1 MFLQLLVGGV
11 AVGCIYAL
19 IGLGYSLIYSASGLM
34 SFVQGEI
41 FMLGAYVAFTIYVGL
56 GIPFLLAVIIAI
68 GIMFAVGMLLE
79 RSMISP
85 LLRRG
90 SQQIHIVLATI
101 GLSIFLKNFAM
112 IIWGTDVKNF
122 PSAFSEAPLS
132 LGAVSITPQ
141 QIAIVAVTLA
151 CMVLLHLFMSKTRMG
166 TSLRAAAQDPMAAG
180 VVGINVPVTVGMA
193 WALAAALSAVAGILL
208 APIYGVYPKMGAILS
223 TKGFA
228 AAVLGGYGNM
238 YGAIIGGL
246 IFGVVETMAA
256 GYLSSSFKDIVSFG
270 VLILV
275 LFVMPHGILKVKAD
289 Q

>member
-1 MFLQLLVGGV
+1 
-11 AVGCIYAL
+11 
-19 IGLGYSLIYSASGLM
+19 
-34 SFVQGEI
+34 
-41 FMLGAYVAFTIYVGL
+41 
-56 GIPFLLAVIIAI
+56 
-68 GIMFAVGMLLE
+68 MLLE

-112 IIWGTDVKNF
+112 ILWGSDVKNF
-122 PSAFSEAPLS
+122 PSSFGENPIKM
-132 LGAVSITPQ
+132 GPISISPQ
-141 QIAIVAVTLA
+141 QIAIVVVTLA
-151 CMVLLHLFMSKTRMG
+151 CMVLLHLFMSRTKLG

-180 VVGINVPVTVGMA
+180 VVGINVPLTVGMA

-246 IFGVVETMAA
+246 MFGVVETMAA
-256 GYLSSSFKDIVSFG
+256 GYLSSSFKDIISFG
-270 VLILV
+270 VLIVV

-289 Q
+289 

>member
-1 MFLQLLVGGV
+1 MFGQLLVGGI

-19 IGLGYSLIYSASGLM
+19 IGLGYSLIYSASALM

-41 FMLGAYVAFTIYVGL
+41 FMLGAYVAYTIYVSL
-56 GIPFLLAVIIAI
+56 HIPFVLAVLLAI
-68 GIMFAVGMLLE
+68 GIMFLFGIVLQRG
-79 RSMISP
+79 MISP
-85 LLRRG
+85 LLKRG
-90 SQQIHIVLATI
+90 AQQIHIVLATI

-112 IIWGTDVKNF
+112 IVWGSDVKNF
-122 PSAFSEAPLS
+122 PSA
-132 LGAVSITPQ
+132 LGENPISIANNSISPQ
-141 QIAIVAVTLA
+141 QIAIVLVTIA
-151 CMVLLHLFMSKTRMG
+151 CMVGLHLFMSRTKLG

-180 VVGINVPVTVGMA
+180 VVGINVPLTVGIA

-256 GYLSSSFKDIVSFG
+256 GYISSSFKDIISFG

-289 Q
+289 

>member
-1 MFLQLLVGGV
+1 MFLQLLVGGI

-56 GIPFLLAVIIAI
+56 GIPFLFAVLIAI
-68 GIMFAVGMLLE
+68 GIMFAFGMLLE

-101 GLSIFLKNFAM
+101 GLSIFLKNLAM
-112 IIWGTDVKNF
+112 ILWGSDVKNF
-122 PSAFSEAPLS
+122 PSSFGEDPIKMAN
-132 LGAVSITPQ
+132 VSISPQ
-141 QIAIVAVTLA
+141 QIVIVVVTLA
-151 CMVLLHLFMSKTRMG
+151 CMVLLHLFMSKTRLG

-180 VVGINVPVTVGMA
+180 VVGINVPLTIGMA

-270 VLILV
+270 VLIIV

-289 Q
+289 

>member
-1 MFLQLLVGGV
+1 MFGQLLVGGI

-19 IGLGYSLIYSASGLM
+19 IGLGYSLIYSASALM

-41 FMLGAYVAFTIYVGL
+41 FMLGAYVAYTIYVSL
-56 GIPFLLAVIIAI
+56 HIPFVLAVLLAI
-68 GIMFAVGMLLE
+68 GIMCLFGIVLQRG
-79 RSMISP
+79 MISP
-85 LLRRG
+85 LLKRG
-90 SQQIHIVLATI
+90 AQQIHIVLATI

-112 IIWGTDVKNF
+112 IVWGSDVKNF
-122 PSAFSEAPLS
+122 PSA
-132 LGAVSITPQ
+132 LGENPISIANISISPQ
-141 QIAIVAVTLA
+141 QIAIVLVTIA
-151 CMVLLHLFMSKTRMG
+151 CMVGLHLFMSRTKLG

-180 VVGINVPVTVGMA
+180 VVGINVPLTVGIA

-256 GYLSSSFKDIVSFG
+256 GYISSSFKDIISFG

-289 Q
+289 

>member
-1 MFLQLLVGGV
+1 MFGQLLVGGI

-19 IGLGYSLIYSASGLM
+19 IGLGYSMIYSASALM

-41 FMLGAYVAFTIYVGL
+41 FMLGAYVAYTIYVSL
-56 GIPFLLAVIIAI
+56 HIPFVLAVLLAI
-68 GIMFAVGMLLE
+68 GIMFLFGIVLQRG
-79 RSMISP
+79 MISP
-85 LLRRG
+85 LLKRG
-90 SQQIHIVLATI
+90 AQQIHIVLATI

-112 IIWGTDVKNF
+112 IVWGSDVKNF
-122 PSAFSEAPLS
+122 PSA
-132 LGAVSITPQ
+132 LGENPISIANISISPQ
-141 QIAIVAVTLA
+141 QIAIVLVTIA
-151 CMVLLHLFMSKTRMG
+151 CMVGLHLFMSRTKLG

-180 VVGINVPVTVGMA
+180 VVGINVPLTVGIA

-256 GYLSSSFKDIVSFG
+256 GYISSSFKDIISFG

-289 Q
+289 

>member
-1 MFLQLLVGGV
+1 MFGQLLVGGI

-56 GIPFLLAVIIAI
+56 HIPFALAVLLAIAF
-68 GIMFAVGMLLE
+68 MFFVGVLLQ

-85 LLRRG
+85 LLKRG
-90 SQQIHIVLATI
+90 AQQIHIVLATI
-101 GLSIFLKNFAM
+101 GLSIFLKNLAM
-112 IIWGTDVKNF
+112 IIWGSDVKNF
-122 PSAFSEAPLS
+122 PSV
-132 LGAVSITPQ
+132 LGEDPMRVAGISISPQ
-141 QIAIVAVTLA
+141 QIAIVIVTIV
-151 CMVLLHLFMSKTRMG
+151 CMIALHLFMSKTRMG

-180 VVGINVPVTVGMA
+180 VMGINVPLTVGIA
-193 WALAAALSAVAGILL
+193 WALAAALSAIAGILL

-228 AAVLGGYGNM
+228 AAVMGGYGNM

-256 GYLSSSFKDIVSFG
+256 GYISSSFKDIISFG

-275 LFVMPHGILKVKAD
+275 LFMMPNGILKVKAD
-289 Q
+289 

>member
-1 MFLQLLVGGV
+1 MFGQLLAGGI

-19 IGLGYSLIYSASGLM
+19 IGLGYSLIYSASALM

-41 FMLGAYVAFTIYVGL
+41 FMLGAYVAYTIYVSFQ
-56 GIPFLLAVIIAI
+56 IPFALAVLLAIL
-68 GIMFAVGMLLE
+68 IMFGFGVVLQRG
-79 RSMISP
+79 MISP
-85 LLRRG
+85 LLKRG
-90 SQQIHIVLATI
+90 AQQIQIVLATI

-112 IIWGTDVKNF
+112 IVWGSDVKNF
-122 PSAFSEAPLS
+122 PSALGEAPIRLA
-132 LGAVSITPQ
+132 GISISPQ
-141 QIAIVAVTLA
+141 QIAIVITTFA
-151 CMVLLHLFMSKTRMG
+151 CMLALHFFMSRTKLG
-166 TSLRAAAQDPMAAG
+166 TSLRAAAQDPM
-180 VVGINVPVTVGMA
+180 VGINVPLTVGVA

-256 GYLSSSFKDIVSFG
+256 GYISSSLKDIISFG

-289 Q
+289 

>member
-1 MFLQLLVGGV
+1 MLLQLLIGGI

-56 GIPFLLAVIIAI
+56 GVPFLLAVLIAI

-101 GLSIFLKNFAM
+101 GLSIFLKNLAM
-112 IIWGTDVKNF
+112 IVWGSDVKNF
-122 PSAFSEAPLS
+122 PSSFGESPIKM
-132 LGAVSITPQ
+132 GGVSISPQ
-141 QIAIVAVTLA
+141 QIAIMVVTLA
-151 CMVLLHLFMSKTRMG
+151 CMVLLHFFMSRTKLG

-180 VVGINVPVTVGMA
+180 VVGINVPLTVGMA
-193 WALAAALSAVAGILL
+193 WALAAVLSAIAGILL

-256 GYLSSSFKDIVSFG
+256 GYLSSSFKDIISFG
-270 VLILV
+270 VLIFV

-289 Q
+289 

>member
-1 MFLQLLVGGV
+1 MFLQLLVGGI

-41 FMLGAYVAFTIYVGL
+41 FMLGAYVAFTIYVGCK
-56 GIPFLLAVIIAI
+56 IPFIFAVFIAI
-68 GIMFAVGMLLE
+68 AIMFVFGMLME

-85 LLRRG
+85 LLKRG
-90 SQQIHIVLATI
+90 AGQIHIVIATI

-112 IIWGTDVKNF
+112 IVWGTDVKNF
-122 PSAFSEAPLS
+122 PSVFGEFPYQI
-132 LGAVSITPQ
+132 GVVSISPQ
-141 QIAIVAVTLA
+141 QLVIMLVTIV
-151 CMVLLHLFMSKTRMG
+151 CMILLHLFMNKTRMG

-180 VVGINVPVTVGMA
+180 VVGINVPFTVGMA
-193 WALAAALSAVAGILL
+193 WALAAVLSAIAGILL

-246 IFGVVETMAA
+246 IVGVVETMAA
-256 GYLSSSFKDIVSFG
+256 GYLSSSFKDIISFG
-270 VLILV
+270 GLIVV

-289 Q
+289 

>member
-1 MFLQLLVGGV
+1 MFGQLLVGGI

-19 IGLGYSLIYSASGLM
+19 IGLGYSLIYSASALM

-41 FMLGAYVAFTIYVGL
+41 FMLGAYVAYTIYVSL
-56 GIPFLLAVIIAI
+56 HIPFVLAVLLAI
-68 GIMFAVGMLLE
+68 GIMFLFGIVLQRG
-79 RSMISP
+79 MISP
-85 LLRRG
+85 LLKRG
-90 SQQIHIVLATI
+90 AQQIHIVLATI

-112 IIWGTDVKNF
+112 IVWGSDVKNF
-122 PSAFSEAPLS
+122 PSA
-132 LGAVSITPQ
+132 LGENPISIANISISPQ
-141 QIAIVAVTLA
+141 QIAIVLVTIA
-151 CMVLLHLFMSKTRMG
+151 CMVGLHLFMSRTKLG

-180 VVGINVPVTVGMA
+180 VVGINVPLTVGIA

-208 APIYGVYPKMGAILS
+208 APIYGVYPKMGAILT

-256 GYLSSSFKDIVSFG
+256 GYISSSFKDIISFG

-289 Q
+289 

>member
-1 MFLQLLVGGV
+1 MFGQLLVGGI

-19 IGLGYSLIYSASGLM
+19 IGLGYSLIYSASALM

-41 FMLGAYVAFTIYVGL
+41 FMLGAYVAYTIYVSFGV
-56 GIPFLLAVIIAI
+56 PFVLAVLLAI
-68 GIMFAVGMLLE
+68 GIMFLFGIALQRG
-79 RSMISP
+79 MISP
-85 LLRRG
+85 LLKRG
-90 SQQIHIVLATI
+90 AQQIQIVLATI

-112 IIWGTDVKNF
+112 IVWGSDVKNF
-122 PSAFSEAPLS
+122 PSAFGEDPIRMAGVFIS
-132 LGAVSITPQ
+132 PQ
-141 QIAIVAVTLA
+141 QIAIVIVTFA
-151 CMVLLHLFMSKTRMG
+151 CMIGLHLFMSRTKMG

-180 VVGINVPVTVGMA
+180 VMGINVPLTVGIA
-193 WALAAALSAVAGILL
+193 WALAAALSAIAGILL

-256 GYLSSSFKDIVSFG
+256 GYISSSFKDIISFG

-289 Q
+289 

>member
-1 MFLQLLVGGV
+1 MFLQLLVGGI

-41 FMLGAYVAFTIYVGL
+41 FMLGAYVAFTIYVGCK
-56 GIPFLLAVIIAI
+56 IPFIFAVFIAI
-68 GIMFAVGMLLE
+68 AIMFVFGMLME

-85 LLRRG
+85 LLKRG
-90 SQQIHIVLATI
+90 AGQIHIVIATI

-112 IIWGTDVKNF
+112 IVWGTDVKNF
-122 PSAFSEAPLS
+122 PSVFGEFPYQI
-132 LGAVSITPQ
+132 GVVSISPQ
-141 QIAIVAVTLA
+141 QLVIMLVTIV
-151 CMVLLHLFMSKTRMG
+151 CMILLHLFMNKTRMG

-180 VVGINVPVTVGMA
+180 VVGINVPFTVGMA
-193 WALAAALSAVAGILL
+193 WALAAVLSAIAGILL

-246 IFGVVETMAA
+246 IVGVVETMAA
-256 GYLSSSFKDIVSFG
+256 GYLSSSFKDIISFG
-270 VLILV
+270 VLIAVRL
-275 LFVMPHGILKVKAD
+275 
-289 Q
+289 

>member
-1 MFLQLLVGGV
+1 MFLQLLVGGI

-56 GIPFLLAVIIAI
+56 GIPFLLAVLIAI
-68 GIMFAVGMLLE
+68 GFMFAFGMLLE

-112 IIWGTDVKNF
+112 ILWGSDVKNF
-122 PSAFSEAPLS
+122 PSSFVENPIKM
-132 LGAVSITPQ
+132 GPISISPQ
-141 QIAIVAVTLA
+141 QIAIVVVTLA
-151 CMVLLHLFMSKTRMG
+151 CMVLLHLFMSRTKLG

-180 VVGINVPVTVGMA
+180 VVGINVPLTVGMA

-246 IFGVVETMAA
+246 MFGVVETMAA
-256 GYLSSSFKDIVSFG
+256 GYLSSSFKDIISFG
-270 VLILV
+270 VLIVV

-289 Q
+289 

>member
-1 MFLQLLVGGV
+1 MFGQLLVGGI

-19 IGLGYSLIYSASGLM
+19 IGLGYSLIYSASALM

-41 FMLGAYVAFTIYVGL
+41 FMLGAYVAYTIYVSL
-56 GIPFLLAVIIAI
+56 HIPFVLAVLLAI
-68 GIMFAVGMLLE
+68 GIMFLFGIVLQRG
-79 RSMISP
+79 MISP
-85 LLRRG
+85 LLKRG
-90 SQQIHIVLATI
+90 AQQIHIVLATI

-112 IIWGTDVKNF
+112 IVWGSDVKNF
-122 PSAFSEAPLS
+122 PSA
-132 LGAVSITPQ
+132 LGENPISIANSSISPQ
-141 QIAIVAVTLA
+141 QIAIVLVTIA
-151 CMVLLHLFMSKTRMG
+151 CMVGLHLFMSRTKLG

-180 VVGINVPVTVGMA
+180 VVGINVPLTVGIA

-256 GYLSSSFKDIVSFG
+256 GYISSSFKDIISFG

-289 Q
+289 

>member
-1 MFLQLLVGGV
+1 MFGQLLVGGI

-19 IGLGYSLIYSASGLM
+19 IGLGYSLIYSASALM

-41 FMLGAYVAFTIYVGL
+41 FMLGAYVAYTIYVSFQV
-56 GIPFLLAVIIAI
+56 PFALAVLLAIL
-68 GIMFAVGMLLE
+68 IMFGFGIVLQRG
-79 RSMISP
+79 MISP
-85 LLRRG
+85 LLKRG
-90 SQQIHIVLATI
+90 AQQIQIVLATI

-112 IIWGTDVKNF
+112 IVWGSDVKNF
-122 PSAFSEAPLS
+122 PSA
-132 LGAVSITPQ
+132 LGETPVRLAGVSISPQ
-141 QIAIVAVTLA
+141 QIAIVIATFV
-151 CMVLLHLFMSKTRMG
+151 CMIALHFFMSRTKLG

-180 VVGINVPVTVGMA
+180 VVGINVPLTVGVA

-256 GYLSSSFKDIVSFG
+256 GYISSSFKDIISFG

-289 Q
+289 

>member
-1 MFLQLLVGGV
+1 MFLQLLVGGI

-41 FMLGAYVAFTIYVGL
+41 FMLGAYVAFTIYVSL
-56 GIPFLLAVIIAI
+56 RIPFLLAVLIAV
-68 GIMFAVGMLLE
+68 GIMFLFGMLLE

-90 SQQIHIVLATI
+90 AQQIHIVLATI
-101 GLSIFLKNFAM
+101 GLSTFLKNFAM
-112 IIWGTDVKNF
+112 ILWGSDVKNF
-122 PSAFSEAPLS
+122 PSSFGEAPIS
-132 LGAVSITPQ
+132 LGMVSASPQ
-141 QIAIVAVTLA
+141 QIAIIIVTLA
-151 CMVLLHLFMSKTRMG
+151 CMVLLHFFMSKTKLG

-180 VVGINVPVTVGMA
+180 VVGINVPLTIGMA
-193 WALAAALSAVAGILL
+193 WALAAVLSAIAGILL

-256 GYLSSSFKDIVSFG
+256 GYLSSSFKDIISFG

-289 Q
+289 

>member
-1 MFLQLLVGGV
+1 MFLQLLVGGI

-56 GIPFLLAVIIAI
+56 GIPFLLAVLIAI
-68 GIMFAVGMLLE
+68 GIMFAFGMLLE

-112 IIWGTDVKNF
+112 ILWGSDVKNF
-122 PSAFSEAPLS
+122 PSSFGENPLKM
-132 LGAVSITPQ
+132 GPVSISPQ
-141 QIAIVAVTLA
+141 QIAIIVVTLA
-151 CMVLLHLFMSKTRMG
+151 CMVLLHLFMSKTKLG

-180 VVGINVPVTVGMA
+180 VVGINVPLTVGMA

-208 APIYGVYPKMGAILS
+208 APIYGVNPKMGAILS

-256 GYLSSSFKDIVSFG
+256 GYLSSSFKDIISFG
-270 VLILV
+270 VLIVV

-289 Q
+289 

>member
-1 MFLQLLVGGV
+1 MVG
-11 AVGCIYAL
+11 
-19 IGLGYSLIYSASGLM
+19 
-34 SFVQGEI
+34 
-41 FMLGAYVAFTIYVGL
+41 
-56 GIPFLLAVIIAI
+56 
-68 GIMFAVGMLLE
+68 
-79 RSMISP
+79 
-85 LLRRG
+85 
-90 SQQIHIVLATI
+90 
-101 GLSIFLKNFAM
+101 
-112 IIWGTDVKNF
+112 
-122 PSAFSEAPLS
+122 
-132 LGAVSITPQ
+132 
-141 QIAIVAVTLA
+141 
-151 CMVLLHLFMSKTRMG
+151 LHLFMSRTKMG

-180 VVGINVPVTVGMA
+180 VMGINVPMTVGIA

-256 GYLSSSFKDIVSFG
+256 GYISSAFKDIISFG

-289 Q
+289 

>member
-1 MFLQLLVGGV
+1 MFGQLLVGGI

-19 IGLGYSLIYSASGLM
+19 IGLGYSLIYSASALM

-41 FMLGAYVAFTIYVGL
+41 FMLGAYVAYTIYVSFQV
-56 GIPFLLAVIIAI
+56 PFVLAVLLAI
-68 GIMFAVGMLLE
+68 GIMFVLGILLQ
-79 RSMISP
+79 RGMISP
-85 LLRRG
+85 LLKRG
-90 SQQIHIVLATI
+90 AQQIHIVLATI

-112 IIWGTDVKNF
+112 IVWGSDVKNF
-122 PSAFSEAPLS
+122 PSA
-132 LGAVSITPQ
+132 LGEDPVRFASISISPQ
-141 QIAIVAVTLA
+141 QIAIVVVTIV
-151 CMVLLHLFMSKTRMG
+151 CMIGLHLFMSRTKMG

-180 VVGINVPVTVGMA
+180 VMGINVPWTVGIA

-246 IFGVVETMAA
+246 IFGIVETMAA
-256 GYLSSSFKDIVSFG
+256 GYISSSFKDIISFG

-289 Q
+289 

>member
-1 MFLQLLVGGV
+1 MFLQLLVGGI

-41 FMLGAYVAFTIYVGL
+41 FMLGAYVAFTIYVGFK
-56 GIPFLLAVIIAI
+56 IPFIFAVFIAI
-68 GIMFAVGMLLE
+68 AIMFVFGMLME

-85 LLRRG
+85 LLKRG
-90 SQQIHIVLATI
+90 AGQIHIVIATI

-112 IIWGTDVKNF
+112 IVWGTDVKNF
-122 PSAFSEAPLS
+122 PSVFGEFPYQI
-132 LGAVSITPQ
+132 GVVSISPQ
-141 QIAIVAVTLA
+141 QLVIMLVTIV
-151 CMVLLHLFMSKTRMG
+151 CMILLHLFMNKTRMG

-180 VVGINVPVTVGMA
+180 VVGINVPFTVGMA
-193 WALAAALSAVAGILL
+193 WALAAVLSAIAGILL

-246 IFGVVETMAA
+246 IVGVVETMAA
-256 GYLSSSFKDIVSFG
+256 GYLSSSFKDIISFG
-270 VLILV
+270 VLIVV

-289 Q
+289 

>member
-41 FMLGAYVAFTIYVGL
+41 FMLGAYVAFTIYVGF

>member
-1 MFLQLLVGGV
+1 MFGQLLVGGI

-19 IGLGYSLIYSASGLM
+19 IGLGYSLIYSASALM

-41 FMLGAYVAFTIYVGL
+41 FMLGAYVAYTIYVSL
-56 GIPFLLAVIIAI
+56 HIPFVLAVLLAI
-68 GIMFAVGMLLE
+68 GIMFLFGIVLQRG
-79 RSMISP
+79 MISP
-85 LLRRG
+85 LLKRG
-90 SQQIHIVLATI
+90 AQQIHIVLATI

-112 IIWGTDVKNF
+112 IVWGSDVKNF
-122 PSAFSEAPLS
+122 PSA
-132 LGAVSITPQ
+132 LGENPISIANISISPQ
-141 QIAIVAVTLA
+141 QIAIVLVTIA
-151 CMVLLHLFMSKTRMG
+151 CMVGLHLFMSRTKLG

-180 VVGINVPVTVGMA
+180 VVAINVPLTVGIA

-256 GYLSSSFKDIVSFG
+256 GYISSSFKDIISFG

-289 Q
+289 

>member
-1 MFLQLLVGGV
+1 MFLQLLVGGI

-41 FMLGAYVAFTIYVGL
+41 FMLGAYVAFTIYVGCK
-56 GIPFLLAVIIAI
+56 IPFIFAVFIAI
-68 GIMFAVGMLLE
+68 AIMFVFGMLME

-85 LLRRG
+85 LLKRG
-90 SQQIHIVLATI
+90 AGQIHIVIATI

-112 IIWGTDVKNF
+112 IVWGTDVKNF
-122 PSAFSEAPLS
+122 PSVFGESPYQI
-132 LGAVSITPQ
+132 GVVSISPQ
-141 QIAIVAVTLA
+141 QLVIMLVTIV
-151 CMVLLHLFMSKTRMG
+151 CMILLHLFMNKTRMG

-180 VVGINVPVTVGMA
+180 VVGINVPFTVGMA
-193 WALAAALSAVAGILL
+193 WALAAVLSAIAGILL

-246 IFGVVETMAA
+246 IVGVVETMAA
-256 GYLSSSFKDIVSFG
+256 GYLSSSFKDIISFG
-270 VLILV
+270 VLIVV

-289 Q
+289 

>member
-1 MFLQLLVGGV
+1 MFGQLLVGGI

-19 IGLGYSLIYSASGLM
+19 IGLGYSLIYSASALM

-41 FMLGAYVAFTIYVGL
+41 FMLGAYVAYTIYVSFQV
-56 GIPFLLAVIIAI
+56 PFVLAVLLAI
-68 GIMFAVGMLLE
+68 GIMFVFGILLQ
-79 RSMISP
+79 RGMISP
-85 LLRRG
+85 LLKRG
-90 SQQIHIVLATI
+90 AQQIHIVLATI

-112 IIWGTDVKNF
+112 IVWGSDVKNF
-122 PSAFSEAPLS
+122 PSA
-132 LGAVSITPQ
+132 LGEDPVRFAGISISPQ
-141 QIAIVAVTLA
+141 QIAIVVVTIA
-151 CMVLLHLFMSKTRMG
+151 CMIGLHLFMSRTKMG

-180 VVGINVPVTVGMA
+180 VMGINVPWTVGIA

-246 IFGVVETMAA
+246 IFGIVETMAA
-256 GYLSSSFKDIVSFG
+256 GYISSSFKDIISFG

-289 Q
+289 

>member
-1 MFLQLLVGGV
+1 MFGQLSVGGI

-19 IGLGYSLIYSASGLM
+19 IGLGYSLIYSASALM

-41 FMLGAYVAFTIYVGL
+41 FMLGAYVAYTIYVSL
-56 GIPFLLAVIIAI
+56 HIPFVLAVLLAI
-68 GIMFAVGMLLE
+68 GIMFLFGIVLQRG
-79 RSMISP
+79 MISP
-85 LLRRG
+85 LLKRG
-90 SQQIHIVLATI
+90 AQQIHIVLATI

-112 IIWGTDVKNF
+112 IVWGSDVKNF
-122 PSAFSEAPLS
+122 PSA
-132 LGAVSITPQ
+132 LGEDPISIANISVSPQ
-141 QIAIVAVTLA
+141 QIAIVLVTMA
-151 CMVLLHLFMSKTRMG
+151 CMVGLHLFMSRTKMG

-180 VVGINVPVTVGMA
+180 VMGINVPMTVGIA

-256 GYLSSSFKDIVSFG
+256 GYISSAFKDIISFG

-289 Q
+289 

>member
-1 MFLQLLVGGV
+1 MFLQLLVGGI

-56 GIPFLLAVIIAI
+56 GIPFLLAVLIAI
-68 GIMFAVGMLLE
+68 GFMFAFGMLLE

-112 IIWGTDVKNF
+112 ILWGSDVTNF
-122 PSAFSEAPLS
+122 PSSFGENPIKM
-132 LGAVSITPQ
+132 GPISISPQ
-141 QIAIVAVTLA
+141 QIAIVVVTLA
-151 CMVLLHLFMSKTRMG
+151 CMVLLHLFMSRTKLG

-180 VVGINVPVTVGMA
+180 VVGINVPLTVGMA

-246 IFGVVETMAA
+246 MFGVVETMAA
-256 GYLSSSFKDIVSFG
+256 GYLSSSFKDIISFG
-270 VLILV
+270 VLIVV

-289 Q
+289 

>member
-1 MFLQLLVGGV
+1 MFLQLLVGGI

-41 FMLGAYVAFTIYVGL
+41 FMLGAYVAFTIYVGCK
-56 GIPFLLAVIIAI
+56 IPFIFAVFIAI
-68 GIMFAVGMLLE
+68 AIMFVFGMLME

-85 LLRRG
+85 LLKRG
-90 SQQIHIVLATI
+90 AGQIHIVIATI

-112 IIWGTDVKNF
+112 IVWGTDVKNF
-122 PSAFSEAPLS
+122 PSVFGEFPYQI
-132 LGAVSITPQ
+132 GVVSISPQ
-141 QIAIVAVTLA
+141 QLVIMLVTIV
-151 CMVLLHLFMSKTRMG
+151 CMILLHLFMNKTRMG

-180 VVGINVPVTVGMA
+180 VVGINVPFTVGMA
-193 WALAAALSAVAGILL
+193 CALAAVLSAIAGILL

-246 IFGVVETMAA
+246 IVGVVETMAA
-256 GYLSSSFKDIVSFG
+256 GYLSSSFKDIISFG
-270 VLILV
+270 VLIVV

-289 Q
+289 

>member
-1 MFLQLLVGGV
+1 MFGQLLVGGI

-19 IGLGYSLIYSASGLM
+19 IGLGYSLIYSASALM

-41 FMLGAYVAFTIYVGL
+41 FMLGAYVAYTIYVSL
-56 GIPFLLAVIIAI
+56 HIPFVLAVLLAI
-68 GIMFAVGMLLE
+68 GIMFLFGIVLQRG
-79 RSMISP
+79 MISP
-85 LLRRG
+85 LLKRG
-90 SQQIHIVLATI
+90 AQQIHIVLATI

-112 IIWGTDVKNF
+112 IVWGSDVKNF
-122 PSAFSEAPLS
+122 PSA
-132 LGAVSITPQ
+132 LGENPISIANISISPQ
-141 QIAIVAVTLA
+141 QIAIVLVTIA
-151 CMVLLHLFMSKTRMG
+151 CMVGLHLFMSRTKLG
-166 TSLRAAAQDPMAAG
+166 TSLRAAAQDPMADG
-180 VVGINVPVTVGMA
+180 VVGINVPLTVGIA

-256 GYLSSSFKDIVSFG
+256 GYISSSFKDIISFG

-289 Q
+289 